1 MCVMPAHFH
10 FIALILWNIQNKTE
24 NQKMK
29 KCFSTLLVLAMAMT
43 LWSCSDD
50 EGGKIPENVTRS
62 IKVINHIVD
71 TKADAVMP
79 LNESVIDYKLN
90 RTNMTIDLTIR
101 AKWDGEHES
110 TVTLSGI
117 QTTEHNGVCSF
128 KASGSGIENL
138 KGHIDFNEAT
148 MRINYTAEGKYRVIC
163 TTPEIYSTQCATS
176 VLYTDGQ
183 SWQSNATMYQF
194 NINVAEGT
202 AAINVMDLMDQA
214 KRRTLTTVKSKTP
227 AKVTATKEELST
239 TERQLSEVKKRI
251 TETADLIPQI
261 THALE
266 LYPYLHTAREK
277 NDLLKTVITKIV
289 YEKSHKNPIGTRHG
303 GFTINVFLKYD
314 RRQ

>member
-1 MCVMPAHFH
+1 MGRNNTKMCVMPAHFH

-227 AKVTATKEELST
+227 AKVTVTKEGYIIQAESVPT
-239 TERQLSEVKKRI
+239 TTTYMLNGKATTTTQYPI
-251 TETADLIPQI
+251 ADLEAKFDMENDVFEAQ
-261 THALE
+261 L
-266 LYPYLHTAREK
+266 LVGDLSLTASGAVS
-277 NDLLKTVITKIV
+277 N
-289 YEKSHKNPIGTRHG
+289 
-303 GFTINVFLKYD
+303 
-314 RRQ
+314 